1 MDNDVLSER
10 ERRRYDQQILIEG
23 IGERGQEKI
32 KLSRI
37 LVIGAGGK
45 GTSAL
50 KNLITAGVGY
60 LGVSD
65 DSLIQE
71 DTLSRQSLYGDN
83 DIGKQ
88 KAIVSKQYL
97 QARNINTNIKVH
109 NIRLTAENL
118 NTVIEDYHVIIDATN
133 NIDSH
138 YAISQAAIH
147 SNKPVVFCAIK
158 ENTGI
163 LTTLNYNNNAS
174 LKEILSSE
182 ESIDISSSDKI
193 SPVVIINTIT
203 GTLAASEALKIVL
216 GKASEL
222 SNNFLIIN
230 AANYSLKLKSR

>member
-10 ERRRYDQQILIEG
+10 ERRRYEQQILIEG
-23 IGERGQEKI
+23 IGEKGQEKI

-60 LGVSD
+60 IGVSD

-71 DTLSRQSLYGDN
+71 DTLGRQSLYGDN

-97 QARNINTNIKVH
+97 QARNTNTNIKVH
-109 NIRLTAENL
+109 NIRLTAVNL
-118 NTVIEDYHVIIDATN
+118 NAVLEDYHVIIDATN

-138 YAISQAAIH
+138 YSISQAALLT
-147 SNKPVVFCAIK
+147 NKPVVYSAIRN
-158 ENTGI
+158 NTGLI
-163 LTTLNYNNNAS
+163 TTLNYNNNAT

-182 ESIDISSSDKI
+182 NSIDTNPTDNI
-193 SPVVIINTIT
+193 SPVVLINTLT
-203 GTLAASEALKIVL
+203 GTYAAAEALKIVL
-216 GKASEL
+216 GETTEL
-222 SNNFLIIN
+222 SDNFLIID
-230 AANYSLKLKSR
+230 AANYSLKLKRR

>member
-10 ERRRYDQQILIEG
+10 ERRRYEQQILIEG
-23 IGERGQEKI
+23 IGEQGQEKI

-60 LGVSD
+60 VGVSD

-71 DTLSRQSLYGDN
+71 DTLGRQSLYGDN

-97 QARNINTNIKVH
+97 QARNTYTGIKVH

-118 NTVIEDYHVIIDATN
+118 NTVLEDYHVIIDATN
-133 NIDSH
+133 NNDSH
-138 YAISQAAIH
+138 YAISQAALIT
-147 SNKPVVFCAIK
+147 NKPVVYSAIRN
-158 ENTGI
+158 NTGI
-163 LTTLNYNNNAS
+163 ITTLNYNNNDS
-174 LKEILSSE
+174 LKEILSNE
-182 ESIDISSSDKI
+182 EYNDTNPSDDI
-193 SPVVIINTIT
+193 SPVVIINTLT
-203 GTLAASEALKIVL
+203 GTYAAAEALKIVL
-216 GKASEL
+216 GKNTEL
-222 SNNFLIIN
+222 SDNFLVID
-230 AANYSLKLKSR
+230 ASNYSLKLKSR